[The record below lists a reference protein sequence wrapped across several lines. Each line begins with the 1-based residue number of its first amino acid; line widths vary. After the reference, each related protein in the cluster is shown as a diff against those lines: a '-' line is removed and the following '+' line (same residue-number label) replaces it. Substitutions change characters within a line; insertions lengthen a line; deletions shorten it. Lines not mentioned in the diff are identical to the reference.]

1 MTASTLRIWLAGPL
15 QSWGFESHFEA
26 RTTSLVPTKS
36 AVIGL
41 VCAAMGRPRSEPVDD
56 LAALR
61 FGVRVERPGT
71 LLRDYHTVGA
81 GDEHGIAV
89 ASGARGRGIVT
100 LRYYLA
106 DAAFVAGLE
115 SPDRDQLRTL
125 RDALSRPRWLLS
137 LGRRSCP
144 PAGPLVDDGALVD
157 APLEDALAR
166 PWSIGGRL
174 PPHAMGL
181 AEVEL
186 LIESPDGEHTAF
198 DQPID
203 AAFAARTFGVRRVR
217 SVSVPREE
225 ATP

>member
-15 QSWGFESHFEA
+15 QSWGCESRFEV

-36 AVIGL
+36 GVIGL
-41 VCAAMGRPRSEPVDD
+41 VCAAIGRPRTEPVDD

-61 FGVRVERPGT
+61 FGVKVERPGKV
-71 LLRDYHTVGA
+71 LRDYHTVGA

-89 ASGARGRGIVT
+89 ASGAPGRGLVT
-100 LRYYLA
+100 LRYYLS

-115 SPDRDQLRTL
+115 SPDRDQLRML
-125 RDALSRPRWLLS
+125 RDALARPRWLLS

-144 PAGPLVDDGALVD
+144 PAGPLVDDDAVVD

-166 PWSIGGRL
+166 PWTIGGRL
-174 PPHAMGL
+174 PRQASSA

-186 LIESPDGEHTAF
+186 LIESPEGEHTAF
-198 DQPID
+198 DQPIH
-203 AAFAARTFGVRRVR
+203 AAFAARTFGVRRFR
-217 SVSVPREE
+217 SVAVAREE
-225 ATP
+225 AR